1 MASGVCVCV
10 CVCARPYRLS
20 SRHVAWRRECVC
32 MWMCVWALSA
42 WGHPRLGL
50 IKAAATGSP
59 WLGWQT
65 YRVSTQS
72 APPHLPSSPWVA
84 HHATKTNAARAS
96 MKIRPALFWTRNC
109 FDVLFVF
116 LEKIYLLAVYFFF
129 YLRGLW
135 FLTWRHLHWN
145 IHDKFSMK

>member
-1 MASGVCVCV
+1 M
-10 CVCARPYRLS
+10 CARPYRLS

-72 APPHLPSSPWVA
+72 AHPHLPSSPWVA

-96 MKIRPALFWTRNC
+96 MKIRPALFLDSELLWCAFR
-109 FDVLFVF
+109 FLRKDLFIGCLLLF
-116 LEKIYLLAVYFFF
+116 LSSRALVSNLKTSTLKYSWQIQHEIKKA
-129 YLRGLW
+129 GKP
-135 FLTWRHLHWN
+135 N
-145 IHDKFSMK
+145 